1 MCSRNR
7 FSAIAPHFAI
17 LGLILVAGCN
27 PHKDQL
33 RPDGL
38 FNRVGGDGQGGKLIE
53 AKRCV
58 LRVVIL
64 NRPFRD
70 PIINEVIWKTA
81 DEQAIAPEE
90 RRVLQANGL
99 RIGRITGDLPLEVEK
114 VLDAP
119 PPNKIDPV
127 SFMVEEDAHA
137 NINICDSVDEVS
149 LLLNRDHH
157 VFGKDYKDASGYFLV
172 TPRHHQG
179 ESVAL
184 RITPEIHFGP
194 NRQAFQPIESVPYA
208 PQDFKITNG
217 QEAETL
223 RDLTANLVLDAG
235 QVAVLGCI
243 PEQERSLGSFLF
255 TLADPH
261 NDQRTQ
267 RLVLIWATRNQNGLI
282 DEKKPPLAD
291 AGAAAADDRGP
302 LGLLKA
308 AITPANDEVKK

>member
-1 MCSRNR
+1 MLGKPVLGDRTPSRLAR
-7 FSAIAPHFAI
+7 PDP
-17 LGLILVAGCN
+17 LAGCN

-38 FNRVGGDGQGGKLIE
+38 FNRVGGSQGGKLIE

-70 PIINEVIWKTA
+70 PVINETVWKTA

-90 RRVLQANGL
+90 RRALQANGL
-99 RIGRITGDLPLEVEK
+99 RIGRITGDLPLDLEK

-119 PPNKIDPV
+119 PPNKVDPV
-127 SFMVEEDAHA
+127 SFMVEEDMHA
-137 NINICDSVDEVS
+137 NINICDTVDQVS
-149 LLLNRDHH
+149 LLLNRDGH
-157 VFGKDYKDASGYFLV
+157 VFGKDYKTASGYFLV
-172 TPRHHQG
+172 TPHHYQG
-179 ESVAL
+179 GAVSL
-184 RITPEIHFGP
+184 RVTPEIHFGP
-194 NRQAFQPIESVPYA
+194 IQQSYQPIETMPYA

-217 QEAETL
+217 QQEVTL

-261 NDQRTQ
+261 SDQRTQ
-267 RLVLIWATRNQNGLI
+267 RLVLIWATRNQSGVI
-282 DEKKPPLAD
+282 DDKKPSIVD
-291 AGAAAADDRGP
+291 AAQGEGRGP
-302 LGLLKA
+302 IGLLKA
-308 AITPANDEVKK
+308 AITPAIDEVKE

>member
-1 MCSRNR
+1 MCSGNR
-7 FSAIAPHFAI
+7 FSAIAPQFAI
-17 LGLILVAGCN
+17 LGLILVAGCI
-27 PHKDQL
+27 PHWDQL
-33 RPDGL
+33 RAEGL
-38 FNRVGGDGQGGKLIE
+38 FNRVGGTQDGKLIE
-53 AKRCV
+53 ARRCV

-70 PIINEVIWKTA
+70 PVINEVVWKAA

-90 RRVLQANGL
+90 RRALQANGL
-99 RIGRITGDLPLEVEK
+99 RIGRITGDLPIEVEK

-127 SFMVEEDAHA
+127 SFMVEEDMHA
-137 NINICDSVDEVS
+137 NINICESADEIS
-149 LLLNRDHH
+149 LLLSRDGR
-157 VFGKDYKDASGYFLV
+157 VSGKDYKAASGYFLV
-172 TPRHHQG
+172 TPRHHQSG
-179 ESVAL
+179 SVAL

-194 NRQAFQPIESVPYA
+194 RRQSYQPIESTPYA

-217 QEAETL
+217 QEEETL
-223 RDLTANLVLDAG
+223 RDLTANLALDAG

-243 PEQERSLGSFLF
+243 PEQERSLGSFMF

-261 NDQRTQ
+261 SDQRTQ
-267 RLVLIWATRNQNGLI
+267 RLVLIWAARNQSGQV
-282 DEKKPPLAD
+282 DETKKPPLAD
-291 AGAAAADDRGP
+291 AAPADDQGP

>member
-1 MCSRNR
+1 MCSGNR

-27 PHKDQL
+27 PQKDQL

-38 FNRVGGDGQGGKLIE
+38 FNRVGGAQSGKLIE

-70 PIINEVIWKTA
+70 PIVNEVVWKTA

-99 RIGRITGDLPLEVEK
+99 RIGRITGDLPLEIEK

-127 SFMVEEDAHA
+127 SFMVDEEMHA
-137 NINICDSVDEVS
+137 NINVCDSVDEVS
-149 LLLNRDHH
+149 LLLNRNDR
-157 VFGKDYKDASGYFLV
+157 VFGKDYKSASGYFLV
-172 TPRHHQG
+172 TPRHHQS

-194 NRQAFQPIESVPYA
+194 TRQSFQPMESSPYA
-208 PQDFKITNG
+208 PQDFKLSNG
-217 QEAETL
+217 QEQETL

-261 NDQRTQ
+261 SDQRTQ
-267 RLVLIWATRNQNGLI
+267 RLVLVWATRNQNGFTDEPKTPLI
-282 DEKKPPLAD
+282 DVGPT
-291 AGAAAADDRGP
+291 AAEDRGP
-302 LGLLKA
+302 LGFLKA